1 MGSPTTDSA
10 GYVRGIRFVGRM
22 TGAVKTL
29 RGFRKGQHTVPDA
42 VNPATNAFLARLCAE
57 ELQEEAEA
65 FFQSARAACGYKRRD
80 IAVTLSSPQALV
92 TARDFTLELSY
103 AFVADEPANYQ
114 LLRSL
119 HGCSGRDF
127 LRSPACEDVFGGR
140 FEELVFTLTKGA
152 TVEAV
157 IDAVESSEATA
168 LQIGYPSDYSH
179 CLLSVEGVGAQV
191 RFDGAELAM
200 VFPKNGSP
208 ATLLDGFLAVRA
220 AFALTKSKILRGLL
234 G

>member
-1 MGSPTTDSA
+1 MGTATTDSA
-10 GYVRGIRFVGRM
+10 GYVQGICFVGRS

-57 ELQEEAEA
+57 ELREEAEA

-80 IAVTLSSPQALV
+80 IAVTLGSPQALV
-92 TARDFTLELSY
+92 TARDFTLEISCS
-103 AFVADEPANYQ
+103 FVADEPATYQ
-114 LLRSL
+114 MARSL

-127 LRSPACEDVFGGR
+127 LRSPACADVFGGR
-140 FEELVFTLTKGA
+140 FEELVFTLTRGA
-152 TVEAV
+152 TVESV
-157 IDAVESSEATA
+157 IDAVEGSEAAA
-168 LQIGYPSDYSH
+168 LQIAYPSDCSH

-200 VFPKNGSP
+200 VFPSNGSP
-208 ATLLDGFLAVRA
+208 GELLDGFLAVRM
-220 AFALTKSKILRGLL
+220 AFSLAKSKVLSGLL

>member
-1 MGSPTTDSA
+1 MDPATTDSA
-10 GYVRGIRFVGRM
+10 GYVQAIRFVGRT

-42 VNPATNAFLARLCAE
+42 VNPATNAFLARLCAAELHE
-57 ELQEEAEA
+57 ETEA
-65 FFQSARAACGYKRRD
+65 FFQSARVACGYKRRD
-80 IAVTLSSPQALV
+80 IAVTLGSPQALV

-103 AFVADEPANYQ
+103 AFVADEPAAYQ
-114 LLRSL
+114 MLRSL

-127 LRSPACEDVFGGR
+127 LRSAACEDVFGGR

-157 IDAVESSEATA
+157 IDAVESCEAAA
-168 LQIGYPSDYSH
+168 LAVGYPSDYSH

-208 ATLLDGFLAVRA
+208 AALLDGFLAVRA
-220 AFALTKSKILRGLL
+220 AFSLTKSKILSGLL

>member
-1 MGSPTTDSA
+1 MGDPTTDSA
-10 GYVRGIRFVGRM
+10 GYVRSIRFVGRT

-42 VNPATNAFLARLCAE
+42 VNAATTTFLARLCAE

-65 FFQSARAACGYKRRD
+65 FFQRARAACGYKRRD
-80 IAVTLSSPQALV
+80 IAVTLGSPQALV
-92 TARDFTLELSY
+92 TALDFTLELSY
-103 AFVADEPANYQ
+103 AFVAAEPAAYQ

-127 LRSPACEDVFGGR
+127 LRSAACEDVFGGS
-140 FEELVFTLTKGA
+140 FEELTFTLTKGA

-157 IDAVESSEATA
+157 IDAVESCEAAA
-168 LQIGYPSDYSH
+168 LTIGYPSDYSH

-200 VFPKNGSP
+200 VFPRNGSP
-208 ATLLDGFLAVRA
+208 GELLDGFLAVRA